1 MKKPHENPSVGVL
14 LCATKN
20 AEVVEYAL
28 SRSMSPAVVAE
39 YRTQLPEKALLQAKL
54 HEFYR
59 LALPAVEEPAPPKP
73 SKPTRRKKK

>member
-1 MKKPHENPSVGVL
+1 ML

-54 HEFYR
+54 HEFYQ
-59 LALPAVEEPAPPKP
+59 LALSPADLPEPSNPP
-73 SKPTRRKKK
+73 RRKRK